1 MLLRQL
7 LSKDVVGIF
16 AGDFNDRDDSF
27 VDASGERG
35 TSQTLAILKGS
46 TMFNVGSLLPVRNR
60 SSFAGGSLIDHILL
74 PNELRSRVIRVVCE
88 NLPNVHDS
96 VNERVSKFYSDH
108 NPLMVEV
115 HDSNQPSR
123 QLLEFEEENASWL
136 TILLLLVLV
145 IVFISLAWRRP
156 APPTSLRNK

>member
-74 PNELRSRVIRVVCE
+74 PNELRGRVIRVLCE

-96 VNERVSKFYSDH
+96 AKERVSDH

-115 HDSNQPSR
+115 QDDNQPAR
-123 QLLEFEEENASWL
+123 QLEFEEENASWL
-136 TILLLLVLV
+136 TILLLLLLV
-145 IVFISLAWRRP
+145 VVFVSLAWRRP
-156 APPTSLRNK
+156 APPVPPSMRNK